1 MNKELYQQ
9 LLALYERLKTVT
21 PIVNLLY
28 RIEKGASTEYEHE
41 LFKQITKRDI
51 EDEFDFSKNKLVPR
65 ITRSGDPERFFL
77 YEKYI
82 GIKK

>member
-1 MNKELYQQ
+1 MNKEIHQQ
-9 LLALYERLKTVT
+9 LFEFYERLKTVT
-21 PIVNLLY
+21 PICNLLY
-28 RIEKGASTEYEHE
+28 RIEKDAATEYEHE

-51 EDEFDFSKNKLVPR
+51 EDEFDLAKNKLVPR

-82 GIKK
+82 GIKN